1 MTARSMART
10 WGLTVVIVGAAIV
23 LVEGVSSLVV
33 FAGRL
38 ATEQERAPSGDRA
51 HIQYDSA
58 LGWTGKPGVTLRDFY
73 GPGLSVQTNAQGF
86 RDTVDFTR
94 AAPPGRSRVIC
105 SGDSF
110 TFGYGV
116 GNDQSWCALLP
127 VLDSRLPA
135 LNLGLVG
142 YGVDQSYLLYRRVGN
157 VYGHRVVCFAF
168 ITDDFL
174 RMQRTSFLGNG
185 KPRLVLHGG
194 TLTIENVPVPRPRPA
209 PRWIARTGEAVAELR
224 TAQLLAAIRHQL
236 SRRSPATSSEMD
248 PAAWSVAEHVFGDLQ
263 ALTAANGATL
273 LLIYLPTIEDYAGHG
288 ADWWRGHV
296 REAARQHGW
305 SYLDLVDAMRS
316 LPADSVGAL
325 FLPPGQHPLRSP
337 RLGHLS
343 AAGHRWFA
351 RRVSARLA
359 ASPSNVARLP

>member
-1 MTARSMART
+1 MART

-23 LVEGVSSLVV
+23 LVEGVSSLVM

-127 VLDSRLPA
+127 VFDSRVPA

-142 YGVDQSYLLYRRVGN
+142 YGVTSHTCCTGASGMCTDIASCASRSLRTTFSVCSERAFSETGNLGWYFTGGRSQS
-157 VYGHRVVCFAF
+157 
-168 ITDDFL
+168 
-174 RMQRTSFLGNG
+174 RTSRCRARGRR
-185 KPRLVLHGG
+185 PGG
-194 TLTIENVPVPRPRPA
+194 SRGPVK
-209 PRWIARTGEAVAELR
+209 
-224 TAQLLAAIRHQL
+224 Q
-236 SRRSPATSSEMD
+236 
-248 PAAWSVAEHVFGDLQ
+248 
-263 ALTAANGATL
+263 
-273 LLIYLPTIEDYAGHG
+273 
-288 ADWWRGHV
+288 
-296 REAARQHGW
+296 
-305 SYLDLVDAMRS
+305 
-316 LPADSVGAL
+316 
-325 FLPPGQHPLRSP
+325 
-337 RLGHLS
+337 
-343 AAGHRWFA
+343 
-351 RRVSARLA
+351 
-359 ASPSNVARLP
+359 